1 MSDKLVV
8 HDDNN
13 VQLPAGSCGT
23 PSPIEPEIDKP
34 PC

>member
-8 HDDNN
+8 HDDN

-34 PC
+34 PG

>member
-8 HDDNN
+8 HDDP
-13 VQLPAGSCGT
+13 VQLPAGGCGT
-23 PSPIEPEIDKP
+23 ASPTGAEIDKP